1 MAYGAQPH
9 LAYHQ
14 NSVTTA
20 TPEGLTLK
28 LYSGCIRFIKLAKKA
43 MDEKNIQEKN
53 TNIQKAQDII
63 RELMVTLNMDYEI
76 SHQLMPLYEYMNH
89 QLMQANIKN
98 DPALLDEVQGMAED
112 FRETWQQVIK
122 ANKLQKQA
130 R

>member
-9 LAYHQ
+9 LAYQQ

-20 TPEGLTLK
+20 TPEELTLK

-43 MDEKNIQEKN
+43 MEENNIQDKN

-63 RELMVTLNMDYEI
+63 RELMVTLNMDYDI

-89 QLMQANIKN
+89 QLLQANIKN
-98 DPALLDEVQGMAED
+98 DPALLEEVQGMAED
-112 FRETWQQVIK
+112 FRETWQQVMK